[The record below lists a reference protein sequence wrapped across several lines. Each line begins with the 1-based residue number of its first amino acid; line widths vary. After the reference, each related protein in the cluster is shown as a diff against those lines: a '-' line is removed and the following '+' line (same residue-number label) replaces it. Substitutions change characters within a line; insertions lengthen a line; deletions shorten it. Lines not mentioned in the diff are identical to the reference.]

1 VTSTSA
7 APDLPP
13 EGIGLAAFNAL
24 PAERARGLLLGWR
37 RELRSINDLRLTKL
51 IGP

>member
-1 VTSTSA
+1 MTSIGA
-7 APDLPP
+7 ARDQPP

-24 PAERARGLLLGWR
+24 PAEQLRA
-37 RELRSINDLRLTKL
+37 INDLRLTKL